1 MPGGIVIGDLGD
13 GAYKYLEVLKSDKMK
28 MEEVNWQVRQDY
40 YKKVRKVLEPSLNVA
55 NTVKAI
61 NKWAVAVFR
70 CAEGIV
76 DQTAD
81 KLKAVD

>member
-13 GAYKYLEVLKSDKMK
+13 GAYKYLEVLKSDKIKMK
-28 MEEVNWQVRQDY
+28 KVKWQVRQDY

-76 DQTAD
+76 D
-81 KLKAVD
+81 